1 MRTALLIETYP
12 VFIRTCYQAWA
23 SGLMLKQGGGQPA
36 LGPAPE
42 CFGPRCLGPSRL
54 GYCLGRPR
62 VCPPGIKM
70 PCIWLRSEAGG
81 LGRGLDSKLLRYE
94 DATESEEG

>member
-1 MRTALLIETYP
+1 M
-12 VFIRTCYQAWA
+12 
-23 SGLMLKQGGGQPA
+23 
-36 LGPAPE
+36 
-42 CFGPRCLGPSRL
+42 
-54 GYCLGRPR
+54 
-62 VCPPGIKM
+62 CPPGIKM